1 MCLPSEQ
8 FDSHSN
14 YSNKLL
20 PLSIL
25 WVFHYFKLLSSIL
38 ITETVDL
45 LLISR
50 QLQIPF
56 LCLIVIGEASG
67 KN

>member
-25 WVFHYFKLLSSIL
+25 WVFYYFKLLSSIL

-45 LLISR
+45 FLMR

-56 LCLIVIGEASG
+56 LCLIVVGETSG
-67 KN
+67 NN

>member
-1 MCLPSEQ
+1 MMCLPSEQ

-25 WVFHYFKLLSSIL
+25 WVFYYFKLLSSIL

-45 LLISR
+45 FLMR

-56 LCLIVIGEASG
+56 LCLIVVGETSG
-67 KN
+67 NN